1 MNYEDKE
8 IQERFGKENPFR
20 VPEGY
25 FDQLTERVMSQ
36 LPEREQQAEHISLT
50 ERRPKSSMHCCRC
63 CYGAYFSLP

>member
-36 LPEREQQAEHISLT
+36 LPEREQQAEHGDDRNGPDDCVGHIVGLVNV
-50 ERRPKSSMHCCRC
+50 
-63 CYGAYFSLP
+63 